1 MEPGHSITD
10 GEPDHVRAD
19 LGDGAAE
26 VEPQSDLFGQAE
38 GLLVGRDERVEVRER
53 GGRDG
58 DPYVT
63 SVDLLRDVKFDDRRL
78 IRSAAGNE
86 RLHGVLLDAS
96 VDPHQYQRVTL
107 YWEDGTSKSAAHPE
121 VTP

>member
-1 MEPGHSITD
+1 MGSDRGGDVDVQPGHSITN

-38 GLLVGRDERVEVRER
+38 GLSVGGDERVEVRER

-58 DPYVT
+58 DAYVT
-63 SVDLLRDVKFDDRRL
+63 CVDLLRGGEFGDHRL

-86 RLHGVLLDAS
+86 RFHLVFSLVRVLT
-96 VDPHQYQRVTL
+96 Y
-107 YWEDGTSKSAAHPE
+107 TSIGELLSIGKTAL
-121 VTP
+121 

>member
-1 MEPGHSITD
+1 MGTDRGGDVDVQPGHSITD

-26 VEPQSDLFGQAE
+26 VEPESDLFGQAE
-38 GLLVGRDERVEVRER
+38 GLLVGGDERVEVRER

-63 SVDLLRDVKFDDRRL
+63 CVDLLRGVEFDDHRL

-86 RLHGVLLDAS
+86 RFHRCS
-96 VDPHQYQRVTL
+96 P
-107 YWEDGTSKSAAHPE
+107 WCEC
-121 VTP
+121 